1 MWLKLSPHT
10 CLTYASVGYKNRK
23 AGHIAGSA
31 LGPSARQAAEVLRR
45 RFGTETVFAFG
56 SLVRGGTFDE
66 RSDVDLAVRG
76 VPPQDFFRA
85 SAAAAAAVCEF
96 DLDLI
101 DLDDCSPA
109 LREQVQ
115 REGVGL

>member
-1 MWLKLSPHT
+1 VAETFAAYMPYIRKRWLQEREGWAHRREL
-10 CLTYASVGYKNRK
+10 AW
-23 AGHIAGSA
+23 A
-31 LGPSARQAAEVLRR
+31 SARQAAEVLRR
-45 RFGTETVFAFG
+45 RFGAETVFAFG